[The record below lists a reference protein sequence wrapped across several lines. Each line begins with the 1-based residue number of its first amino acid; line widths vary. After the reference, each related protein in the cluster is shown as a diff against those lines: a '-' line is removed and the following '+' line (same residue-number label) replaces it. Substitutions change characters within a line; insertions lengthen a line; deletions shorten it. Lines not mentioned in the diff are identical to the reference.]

1 MRNPR
6 SLALWP
12 LAGVVGLVLLAW
24 ALPRAFPFLPRQWS
38 VSRAEAVDV
47 ALERF
52 RDLGEP
58 VKSPYIV
65 ARLGQDFFLERRLQL
80 AVDRHGWA
88 PVRDSRLPKQILTW
102 EVYVYPRDSPQHEW
116 TYRAEVT
123 LNGEVAFLRRRFDPE
138 VRIPPISTPEARTR
152 AEAFLKRE
160 GFDLAGYDG
169 PDFRSQQLAG
179 RTDLS
184 VRFRDRRNPLLGG
197 ATHGVEVFFA
207 GNQLTGFGYWLDD
220 PGQKA
225 LAASLQSVNL
235 LGVLRVVWVCLL
247 AALLAF
253 PFLKRYHEGE
263 IGVRRG
269 VQIFL
274 LVLFAGVVSA
284 LLSSRA
290 DSEGNGFGLA
300 SRQQNTWLVVLFEMI
315 FMMVP
320 AGVLAFFAWSV
331 GESICRE
338 RWGHKLAAFDA
349 LFQGDLA
356 NETVARSAF
365 RGWMAGLAAAGGL
378 TALLLAAR
386 RMGVWGFSSTL
397 INAGTRWPGVEIL
410 AWSLAVAFPF
420 LLAVL
425 LWLLPVS
432 ARYLGRW
439 GGSLLA
445 AVVATVVIPPLL
457 VAAPLSWTTAVSF
470 LTSVLLVG
478 LLLGTD
484 LLTALIAGL
493 VPHVLL
499 TAWPLLTAADAS
511 LRIQG
516 WIAIGALAAPLLAS
530 LRYLGSGK
538 EFVYRYEDVPPHV
551 RR

>member
-1 MRNPR
+1 MRNAR
-6 SLALWP
+6 SLVLWL
-12 LAGVVGLVLLAW
+12 LAGIAGLVLLIW
-24 ALPRAFPFLPRQWS
+24 AFPRAFPFAPREWTM
-38 VSRAEAVDV
+38 SRAEAVDI

-52 RDLGEP
+52 RDLGPP
-58 VKSPYIV
+58 VRSPYVV
-65 ARLGQDFFLERRLQL
+65 ARLGQDYFLERRLQL

-225 LAASLQSVNL
+225 LAASLRSLNL
-235 LGVLRVVWVCLL
+235 LAVLRVVWVCLL

-300 SRQQNTWLVVLFEMI
+300 SRQQNTWLVGLFEMV

-349 LFQGDLA
+349 LFQGKLA

-365 RGWMAGLAAAGGL
+365 QGWMAGLATAGG
-378 TALLLAAR
+378 TAALLLALRA
-386 RMGVWGFSSTL
+386 GGGWPSSAL
-397 INAGTRWPGVEIL
+397 MMRADSRWPGVELVTDEIT
-410 AWSLAVAFPF
+410 VFFPF
-420 LLAVL
+420 LLTIVL
-425 LWLLPVS
+425 WILPVS
-432 ARYLGRW
+432 ARRLG
-439 GGSLLA
+439 
-445 AVVATVVIPPLL
+445 V
-457 VAAPLSWTTAVSF
+457 
-470 LTSVLLVG
+470 
-478 LLLGTD
+478 
-484 LLTALIAGL
+484 
-493 VPHVLL
+493 
-499 TAWPLLTAADAS
+499 
-511 LRIQG
+511 
-516 WIAIGALAAPLLAS
+516 
-530 LRYLGSGK
+530 
-538 EFVYRYEDVPPHV
+538 
-551 RR
+551 